1 MAKKPRSTLFL
12 KDGTVSVRLRIDRK
26 LYDLARAMAA
36 THPPEYGYTA
46 EGELERLL
54 EEGVT
59 AAVEEEKREL
69 AELVEEAERAGLVD
83 GRPRPVGDDLD
94 DDIPF

>member
-1 MAKKPRSTLFL
+1 MA
-12 KDGTVSVRLRIDRK
+12 D
-26 LYDLARAMAA
+26 

-54 EEGVT
+54 DEGVT
-59 AAVEEEKREL
+59 AAVKKEEREL
-69 AELVEEAERAGLVD
+69 AELVKEAERAGLVD
-83 GRPRPVGDDLD
+83 GRSRPVSDDLD